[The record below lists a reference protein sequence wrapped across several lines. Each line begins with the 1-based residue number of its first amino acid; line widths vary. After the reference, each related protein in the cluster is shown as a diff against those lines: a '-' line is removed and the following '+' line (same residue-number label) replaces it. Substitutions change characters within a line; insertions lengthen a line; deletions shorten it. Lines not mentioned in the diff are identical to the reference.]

1 MGIVTN
7 HDHVSISR
15 FGTVAEAHFEIRV
28 RRKYRYYLWKIF
40 LPLLLMVMLSW
51 TVYWI
56 DPNDLSSQVQI
67 SITTILTVIAFAFS
81 ISLSLPK
88 VPYLT
93 YIDAFFLICLV
104 FVFFTAIEMT
114 TVHVSGRSRR
124 KNLGARIQRFSRVWV
139 PIAFVVCNALLAWR
153 YFG

>member
-1 MGIVTN
+1 
-7 HDHVSISR
+7 
-15 FGTVAEAHFEIRV
+15 
-28 RRKYRYYLWKIF
+28 
-40 LPLLLMVMLSW
+40 MVILSW

-56 DPNDLSSQVQI
+56 DPRDLSSQVQI

-93 YIDAFFLICLV
+93 YIDAFFLLCLV

-114 TVHVSGRSRR
+114 TVHVSGRTRRVDFGLRLRRISRI
-124 KNLGARIQRFSRVWV
+124 LV
-139 PIAFVVCNALLAWR
+139 PFAFVVFNAIIALR